1 MVQAVNAWAHHEQP
15 AKGASCAERNQGGR
29 AISGRF
35 DKFDAAVVSTLE
47 KVVTS

>member
-1 MVQAVNAWAHHEQP
+1 M
-15 AKGASCAERNQGGR
+15 GASRAAGEGCLVCRAESGVC

-47 KVVTS
+47 KVLTS